1 MTISESN
8 NPIVEDV
15 PPIDVEVIRRFAAL
29 PVANIGD
36 AMERLGVVDP
46 RVRAIW
52 PGARIAGT
60 AFTVLTRSGDNLF
73 IHKALEVVQPGE
85 VIVVNGQGDESR
97 ALLGDLIGARAKARG
112 VAGFVIDGAV
122 RDASG
127 LAEISMPVF
136 ARGVSPAGPY
146 KHGPGSLGKA
156 IAVGGVVVAPGDI
169 IVGDSDGVAVVPK
182 ADALSVL
189 TKAEA
194 ISACECTKRAAIEAS
209 TASDMSSKGVSTP
222 STQAN
227 LNEM

>member
-1 MTISESN
+1 MTISDSN
-8 NPIVEDV
+8 NRIVEDV
-15 PPIDVEVIRRFAAL
+15 PTIDAEVIKRFAAL
-29 PVANIGD
+29 PVANISD

-52 PGARIAGT
+52 PCARIAGT

-85 VIVVNGQGDESR
+85 IIVVNGQGDESR

-127 LAEISMPVF
+127 LAEIGMPVF
-136 ARGVSPAGPY
+136 ARAVSPAGPY

-169 IVGDSDGVAVVPK
+169 IVGDSDGVVVVPR

-189 TKAEA
+189 TNAES
-194 ISACECTKRAAIEAS
+194 ISVWEQTQRAMIEGS
-209 TASDMSSKGVSTP
+209 TTNDVRWRGMSEG
-222 STQAN
+222 
-227 LNEM
+227 